1 MNPVLDDDGQDDGSG
16 RLPCAVGLLAATMA
30 LMTGHADPAPGAK
43 VDAATL
49 QRLTARR
56 IVSNLFF
63 LQQHPGLP
71 PGLRQVARQLH
82 ARWVLLA
89 QPAAPGVPAHTEAEG
104 EAETP
109 LLH

>member
-1 MNPVLDDDGQDDGSG
+1 MNPVTDDPDDGQE
-16 RLPCAVGLLAATMA
+16 RLPCAIGLLAATMA

-49 QRLTARR
+49 QRLTARK

-82 ARWVLLA
+82 ARWVSLA
-89 QPAAPGVPAHTEAEG
+89 QPAAPGGPAHTESKG
-104 EAETP
+104 S

>member
-1 MNPVLDDDGQDDGSG
+1 MNPMRDDRDDHGQGHEG
-16 RLPCAVGLLAATMA
+16 LPCAIGLLAATMA
-30 LMTGHADPAPGAK
+30 LMTGHADPAPGAR

-49 QRLTARR
+49 QRLTARK

-71 PGLRQVARQLH
+71 PGLRQVVRQLH
-82 ARWVLLA
+82 ARWVSLA
-89 QPAAPGVPAHTEAEG
+89 QPAAPGAPAHTERESS
-104 EAETP
+104 